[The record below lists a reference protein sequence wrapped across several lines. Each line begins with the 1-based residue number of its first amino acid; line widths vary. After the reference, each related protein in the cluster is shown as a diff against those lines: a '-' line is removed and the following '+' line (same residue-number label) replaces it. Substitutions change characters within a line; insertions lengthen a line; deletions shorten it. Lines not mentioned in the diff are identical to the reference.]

1 MGAGRDSPTRP
12 AAVPSENCPAGNPR
26 QMEAGRLKLCNDF
39 TLSSVDSRAT
49 HHRRAALKS
58 LVIGALIVAVAVLG
72 YLYWDSRNNT
82 IFKAPGIE
90 IKKN

>member
-1 MGAGRDSPTRP
+1 
-12 AAVPSENCPAGNPR
+12 
-26 QMEAGRLKLCNDF
+26 MEAGRLKLCNDF

-58 LVIGALIVAVAVLG
+58 LLIVAVAVLG

>member
-1 MGAGRDSPTRP
+1 M
-12 AAVPSENCPAGNPR
+12 GNPA
-26 QMEAGRLKLCNDF
+26 QIESGPGLSLQRLH
-39 TLSSVDSRAT
+39 LSSVDRRAT
-49 HHRRAALKS
+49 HHRRATLKS
-58 LVIGALIVAVAVLG
+58 FVIGALIVAVAVLG